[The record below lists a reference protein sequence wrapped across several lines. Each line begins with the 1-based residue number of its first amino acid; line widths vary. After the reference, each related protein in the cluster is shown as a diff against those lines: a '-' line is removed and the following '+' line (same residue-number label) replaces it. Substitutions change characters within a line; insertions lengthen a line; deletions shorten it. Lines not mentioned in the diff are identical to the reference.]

1 MSKLTNAQLKNKL
14 KAELEPLFADLS
26 AGTSTPRI
34 RFLVNAGISPT
45 KYSSLM
51 DTTKFMAK
59 HVLNSEVPTTRSTR
73 MWHIITFL
81 ERIGQ
86 AELANTYRSLIGPIV
101 NASKAM
107 QEDTTMTEEEAKRYD
122 TPITKLR
129 EILKEN
135 APSITRSTDYSSTV
149 ADIKTLQ
156 NYVILCMY
164 VNEPPPRNDL
174 WELQVVSKM
183 SDAKGNGNYIVITTR
198 KVSLVFN
205 RYKNSKQLGRQE
217 RVVGPDTAPW
227 VRKLLLSYKDILGD
241 MPRYL
246 FNQIE
251 SDGTLVPTSSDT
263 MAKRIVVL
271 SKGMFGKHLSINDY
285 RHLYEINLQSSEA
298 YKSMTYDEKKTAHG
312 ALMHSVDTGLKYNRV

>member
-1 MSKLTNAQLKNKL
+1 MSKTTQAKQIAAVKAQL
-14 KAELEPLFADLS
+14 APIFADLS
-26 AGTSTPRI
+26 PGTSGPRI
-34 RFLVNAGISPT
+34 VFLAKAGITPT
-45 KYSSLM
+45 KYNSLK

-59 HVLNSEVPTTRSTR
+59 YVLNSEVPTTRNTR

-86 AELANTYRSLIGPIV
+86 ADLANTYRSLIGPIA

-135 APSITRSTDYSSTV
+135 APSITRSTDYNRTV

-183 SDAKGNGNYIVITTR
+183 SDASGDGNYIVMAPR

-217 RVVGPDTAPW
+217 RVVGKETATW
-227 VRKLLLSYKDILGD
+227 VRKLLLSYKDILGE
-241 MPRYL
+241 MPQYL
-246 FNQIE
+246 FNQIN
-251 SDGTLVPTSSDT
+251 SDGTLVPISSET
-263 MAKRIVVL
+263 MSKRIVLL
-271 SKGMFGKHLSINDY
+271 SKAMFGKHLSINDY
-285 RHLYEINLQSSEA
+285 RHLYEINLQKSEA
-298 YKSMTYDEKKTAHG
+298 YKSMTYDEKKSAHG